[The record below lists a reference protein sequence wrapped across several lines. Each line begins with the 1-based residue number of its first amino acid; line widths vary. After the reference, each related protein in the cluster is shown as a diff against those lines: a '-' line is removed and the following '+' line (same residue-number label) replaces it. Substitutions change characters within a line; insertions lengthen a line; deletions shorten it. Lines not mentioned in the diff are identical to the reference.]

1 MAFVPGQFPRRDKPP
16 PVNPKRVRNGIR
28 LSSKDGVHPDTW
40 AGQRWARLV
49 QEAVAGD
56 EAVEA
61 VEYAT
66 GGQTRRMTVEN
77 GVVRAAVQGRSD
89 RPYQITLE
97 FQRFTPEQWDKVIA
111 VLADQ
116 AVHAAKLLAGE
127 LPTNIEDLL
136 APLGLK
142 LFPTDA
148 GEVSVATTC
157 KSRPAARP
165 DGTLPWSKH
174 MGCVGY
180 LLAEKLDKDP
190 FLIFQL
196 RGMEPENLLERV
208 RQQRALAGLGGE
220 AAPVYAPVVP
230 GASDVSPG
238 EDTGDPGG
246 DFWAAGPELDLIE
259 TPVRA
264 PEVSHPLLRRL
275 GSSPFAGRFP
285 LVGLLA
291 TCYDLIGEAAIHG
304 PPALSELAAGEGEGS
319 DGGPASGDGPGD
331 ED

>member
-1 MAFVPGQFPRRDKPP
+1 M
-16 PVNPKRVRNGIR
+16 NPKRVRNGIK
-28 LSSKDGVHPDTW
+28 LSSKEGVHPSTW

-49 QEAVAGD
+49 EEAVAGD

-61 VEYAT
+61 VEYAVN
-66 GGQTRRMTVEN
+66 GQTRRMTIEN
-77 GVVRAAVQGRSD
+77 GVVRAAVQGRAD

-97 FQRFTPEQWDKVIA
+97 FQRFAPEQWDKVVG

-142 LFPTDA
+142 LFPTEATD
-148 GEVSVATTC
+148 VKVATTC
-157 KSRPAARP
+157 KTKPAPRP
-165 DGTLPWSKH
+165 DGSEPWSKH

-180 LLAEKLDKDP
+180 LLADKLDADP

-196 RGMEPENLLERV
+196 RGMDPGDLLERV
-208 RQQRALAGLGGE
+208 RQQRALAGLGGD

-230 GASDVSPG
+230 GASDVQAG
-238 EDTGDPGG
+238 ELDNQ
-246 DFWAAGPELDLIE
+246 DFWAAGPELGMVE
-259 TPVRA
+259 TPVR
-264 PEVSHPLLRRL
+264 PPDVSHPLLRRL
-275 GSSPFAGRFP
+275 GSSPFQGRFP

-291 TCYDLIGEAAIHG
+291 TCYDLIGTAAIQG
-304 PPALSELAAGEGEGS
+304 EPEEDPDLQGGGEAEPDDTSEES
-319 DGGPASGDGPGD
+319 
-331 ED
+331 